1 MNNSTEL
8 LQLYVLLSYEKL
20 RRSKISQHHRPTEAS
35 LRDRLLVW
43 RFLKQIENESITRQ
57 PSEQES
63 FSNDS
68 TDNNTDDL
76 TNSNSWILDLDANCA
91 DDMDIESDLLNIV
104 DNNQLDSNV
113 SPCET
118 MNIDQTSD
126 VNILLKRTIGA
137 ERRQKVSSD
146 NFHFNET
153 TAINE
158 NLQSM
163 SEGNIFEET
172 EQFFQELC
180 AELTNT
186 TATLVSTSA
195 PNALNFPPTPE
206 QALIH

>member
-137 ERRQKVSSD
+137 ERRQK
-146 NFHFNET
+146 
-153 TAINE
+153 
-158 NLQSM
+158 SM

>member
-1 MNNSTEL
+1 M
-8 LQLYVLLSYEKL
+8 
-20 RRSKISQHHRPTEAS
+20 
-35 LRDRLLVW
+35 
-43 RFLKQIENESITRQ
+43 KQIENESITLQ
-57 PSEQES
+57 PSVQDS
-63 FSNDS
+63 FPNDS

-76 TNSNSWILDLDANCA
+76 NNSNSWILDLDANCA

-104 DNNQLDSNV
+104 DDNQLDSNV

-126 VNILLKRTIGA
+126 VNILLKRAIGA

-146 NFHFNET
+146 NFHFNQT

-158 NLQSM
+158 NLQCM
-163 SEGNIFEET
+163 SEGNTFEET

-186 TATLVSTSA
+186 TATLVSTST
-195 PNALNFPPTPE
+195 PNALNFSPTPE